1 MNKPIFNYKLIAP
14 CGINCGV
21 CRGHLRQN
29 NPCNGCN
36 FANQNMPKTRAQC
49 RIRLCNKRK
58 GRFCCNC
65 AEFPCG
71 LLKRLDKRYRTRYD
85 MSEIENLLYIKT
97 NGIKK
102 FLERETR
109 KWISDKG
116 ILCVHDRKYY

>member
-1 MNKPIFNYKLIAP
+1 
-14 CGINCGV
+14 
-21 CRGHLRQN
+21 
-29 NPCNGCN
+29 
-36 FANQNMPKTRAQC
+36 
-49 RIRLCNKRK
+49 
-58 GRFCCNC
+58 
-65 AEFPCG
+65 
-71 LLKRLDKRYRTRYD
+71 